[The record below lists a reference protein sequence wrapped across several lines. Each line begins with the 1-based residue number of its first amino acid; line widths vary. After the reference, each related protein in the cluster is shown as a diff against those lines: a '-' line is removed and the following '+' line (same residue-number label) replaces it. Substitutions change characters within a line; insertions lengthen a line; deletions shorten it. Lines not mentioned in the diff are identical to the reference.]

1 MLTSDLNSSPPAS
14 AYPSVKITG
23 MSPTIN
29 FFFFKDRVCV
39 TNFRSSCLHLHGA
52 RFTVICNH
60 VQFVEFWDQ
69 TQGFVQGTVLS
80 KLSPQCAIFI
90 AVCRAEVCFLIC
102 PCFLRSS
109 SNFSMLDLI
118 KSIISFL

>member
-1 MLTSDLNSSPPAS
+1 MPLKRKAHVDLRLNSSPPAS

-23 MSPTIN
+23 MSPTFN
-29 FFFFKDRVCV
+29 FLSFKGKVCV
-39 TNFRSSCLHLHGA
+39 TLNFCSCLHLHGA
-52 RFTVICNH
+52 RFTGICNH

-80 KLSPQCAIFI
+80 KLSPQCAIII
-90 AVCRAEVCFLIC
+90 AVCRAEVCFHVC

-109 SNFSMLDLI
+109 SRPVILVC
-118 KSIISFL
+118 